1 MSSAASSK
9 DVGVADHFATLNQQH
24 EAATL
29 GMWVF
34 LATEIMFF
42 GTMIA
47 SYTMYRITYPQGF
60 QAASLLMDKTIGT
73 VNTAI
78 LLTSSL
84 LVALAVR
91 FAHAGEGRKIALCT
105 ALTAL
110 LGVVFDGL
118 KFYEYGTHI
127 ADHLLPGVDFHYSG
141 PFPRATRLFFVL
153 YYVMTGVHALHV
165 AIGVVIFLILT
176 VQFLRSSKLTP
187 RRRIILA
194 NCGLYWHFVDI
205 VWIFLY
211 PFFYLVGRGS

>member
-1 MSSAASSK
+1 MSPTAPSEST
-9 DVGVADHFATLNQQH
+9 DVAEHFATLSQQH
-24 EAATL
+24 EADTL

-60 QAASLLMDKTIGT
+60 QAAGLLMDKTIGT
-73 VNTAI
+73 INTAI

-84 LVALAVR
+84 LVALAVH
-91 FAHAGEGRKIALCT
+91 FAHAEKDRKIALCT

-110 LGVVFDGL
+110 LGIIFDGL

-165 AIGVVIFLILT
+165 AIGVGIFLVLT
-176 VQFLRSSKLTP
+176 VQFLRSPKLTP
-187 RRRIILA
+187 HRRIILA

-211 PFFYLVGRGS
+211 PFFYLVGRGP